1 MRKTITTVV
10 TLAAGLPAA
19 AVADVV
25 GVSVGA
31 GVWNQEP
38 SGEVRYR
45 GDRVDVEDDL
55 SIDSE
60 METFVWAD
68 LRHGVPLL
76 PRLRLQYTPVD
87 LSGDGSLVRSI
98 EFGGQTFTGSED
110 VASQIELEQTDV
122 ALYWTPWSTVVD
134 LDLGVNIKYLDG
146 RAEVDSQDRSRRESV
161 EFSGPVPMAYAA
173 TEARLPGTGLFG
185 GASGSYVTFDGS
197 ELVDIALRAGYRADL
212 GAGSLALEGGWKY
225 QNLELDDLDDVDA
238 DITIE
243 GPYAGISARF

>member
-87 LSGDGSLVRSI
+87 LSGDGSLVRSF
-98 EFGGQTFTGSED
+98 EFGGQTFSVNED
-110 VASQIELEQTDV
+110 MASQIELEQTDV

-146 RAEVDSQDRSRRESV
+146 RAEVDGQLSGRESV
-161 EFSGPVPMAYAA
+161 SFSGPVPMAYAA